1 MSEADSPRWFT
12 WPDGRSIYALTA
24 ADRLVEHQKIGN
36 RHVVHVLEVKT
47 YPDRLRIQDLL
58 AALEAG
64 SLQELDRGEYER
76 RLVDM
81 ESTPR
86 IGSAV

>member
-1 MSEADSPRWFT
+1 MSKVQFPLWLA

-86 IGSAV
+86 IGSSV

>member
-1 MSEADSPRWFT
+1 MSEANFPRWFT

-36 RHVVHVLEVKT
+36 RHALHVLEAKT

-58 AALEAG
+58 AALDQG
-64 SLQELDRGEYER
+64 SLNEIERTEYER
-76 RLVDM
+76 RMVDM

-86 IGSAV
+86 IG